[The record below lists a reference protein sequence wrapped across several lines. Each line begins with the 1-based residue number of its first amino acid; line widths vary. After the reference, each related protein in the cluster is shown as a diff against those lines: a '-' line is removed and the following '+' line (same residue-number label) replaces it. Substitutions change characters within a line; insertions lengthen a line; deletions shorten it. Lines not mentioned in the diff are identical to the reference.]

1 MFVEYLQCG
10 KECMLLRSQRKSSL
24 SKVYLVASFIFVV
37 ILAMSTQGMCLDKD
51 GQCSAAREKWE
62 KLHQELKDKL
72 NGFVSIQQQPVEK
85 IIQRPLLT
93 TTSGKTIARQIAEA
107 LQVKE
112 DLLAEKRLDCRK
124 LMEAEKQAFD
134 EVEQC
139 MGPLRNSKNKELAAL
154 EKSRKALLEKAVTT
168 LAEVKEVEGRET
180 ILPYAEATGDRYR
193 QSVNNYWQSYEQNYR
208 RWWGY

>member
-1 MFVEYLQCG
+1 M
-10 KECMLLRSQRKSSL
+10 RSEWKSVL
-24 SKVYLVASFIFVV
+24 YKVCAGATFILVAT
-37 ILAMSTQGMCLDKD
+37 LATSTQGICLDKD
-51 GQCSAAREKWE
+51 GPCAATRERWE

-72 NGFVSIQQQPVEK
+72 HGYVSIQQQPVEK

-93 TTSGKTIARQIAEA
+93 TASGKTIARQIAEA

-112 DLLAEKRLDCRK
+112 DLLAEKRLDCHK
-124 LMEAEKQAFD
+124 LMEAEKQAFE

-139 MGPLRNSKNKELAAL
+139 MGPLRNSKDKLLVAL
-154 EKSRKALLEKAVTT
+154 EKNRKALLEKAVTT

-180 ILPYAEATGDRYR
+180 ILPYAEAAGDRYR